1 MRLNDKLFKEMEVKV
16 VKFPELKQKVVVVVG
31 GARGIGAAICQT
43 FVEQEALVIN
53 ADIQYSKKFTQL
65 SKNCYQT
72 FVDLT
77 QEASIQALVKKL
89 KEKQLIPDIVV
100 HSAGISTMDF
110 FLESQTHDFDHV
122 FSVNTRGVYLIC
134 KYLVYEMQ
142 QEKKTGRV
150 IIIASQAG
158 KNAYRGMS
166 AYVASKHAVLG
177 LTKNLALEV
186 AKNQI
191 LVNAVCPGIIETE
204 MKWRE
209 RIEGGSIRGLT
220 AEEIAEED
228 ASQVPLGRTGQP
240 QDVANVVL
248 FLASSL
254 ASYLTGQAIN
264 VTGGMTM
271 L

>member
-1 MRLNDKLFKEMEVKV
+1 MKG
-16 VKFPELKQKVVVVVG
+16 VKFPELKQKVVLVIG
-31 GARGIGAAICQT
+31 GAKGIGAAIRET
-43 FVEQEALVIN
+43 FIEQEAIVID
-53 ADIQYSKKFTQL
+53 ADIQYSKQFTQL
-65 SKNCYQT
+65 AENNYQL
-72 FVDLT
+72 FVDLS
-77 QEASIQALVKKL
+77 QEASIQELVKIV
-89 KEKQLIPDIVV
+89 KERSLIPDVLV

-110 FLESQTHDFDHV
+110 FIESQTIDFDNV
-122 FSVNTRGVYLIC
+122 FSVNTRGVYLAC
-134 KYLVYEMQ
+134 KYLVYEMK
-142 QEKKTGRV
+142 QEKKAGRV

-166 AYVASKHAVLG
+166 TYVASKHAVLG

-186 AKNQI
+186 AQDQI

-209 RIEGGSIRGLT
+209 RVEGGKLRGLT
-220 AEEIAEED
+220 ADEIATED

-254 ASYLTGQAIN
+254 AAYLTGQAIN

-271 L
+271 H